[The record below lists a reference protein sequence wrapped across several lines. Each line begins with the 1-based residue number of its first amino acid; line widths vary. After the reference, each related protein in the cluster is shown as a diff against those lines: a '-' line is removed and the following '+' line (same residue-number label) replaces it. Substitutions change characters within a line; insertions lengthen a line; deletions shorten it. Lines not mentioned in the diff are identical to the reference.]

1 MCDKN
6 LNSSYIIPLNIS
18 IHCFFI
24 QKVRIALLSG
34 IGICGEKQDADTE
47 MYQK

>member
-6 LNSSYIIPLNIS
+6 LNSSSIISQKNS
-18 IHCFFI
+18 IVFFI
-24 QKVRIALLSG
+24 QEVRIALLSG
-34 IGICGEKQDADTE
+34 IEICGEKQDAGTE